1 MARRESTVVKF
12 DLSPESRKEKSM
24 LDIVSQHAVKAGVEN
39 FFVFN
44 ETNTIKSQLKQQ
56 FGLFKNERE
65 SEATQRRESN
75 RENSNDSP
83 NKHNSF
89 ILSSDLMSFGPILTR
104 LNGEGDLDLQ
114 IGKSEKQG
122 PPS

>member
-1 MARRESTVVKF
+1 MPTPGQESTLQVVTGQ
-12 DLSPESRKEKSM
+12 SEVSKE
-24 LDIVSQHAVKAGVEN
+24 
-39 FFVFN
+39 
-44 ETNTIKSQLKQQ
+44 LKQQ

>member
-12 DLSPESRKEKSM
+12 DLSPESRKDKSM